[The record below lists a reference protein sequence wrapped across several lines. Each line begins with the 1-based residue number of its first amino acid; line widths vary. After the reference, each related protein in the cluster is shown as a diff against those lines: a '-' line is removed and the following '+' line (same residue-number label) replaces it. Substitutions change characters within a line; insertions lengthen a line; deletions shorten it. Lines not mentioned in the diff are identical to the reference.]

1 MRASVT
7 EGERSAVVLIANI
20 SPRSMG
26 KTTDTGMMAHA
37 LHEAG
42 YQVRAWDAD
51 ESQHLTQWS
60 EAAGGFPFPV
70 ERNATAT
77 FATDVSPLRDGID
90 IVDVGHTENH
100 PHIADSVLKIADL
113 AIVHME
119 PSMADWQRVTE
130 PRTSTAVAEI
140 VARSAFA
147 RPDRK
152 APPLWVLLN
161 RVRTGVKSAQEIRG
175 MLRDAGWNVFTV
187 MIPTRD
193 EFKQATAFSVERA
206 SHGPFGELVT
216 EMETKGLIKRAEA

>member
-1 MRASVT
+1 M
-7 EGERSAVVLIANI
+7 LIANI

-37 LHEAG
+37 LHEAD
-42 YQVRAWDAD
+42 YVVRAWDAD
-51 ESQHLTQWS
+51 ESQHLSQWS
-60 EAAGGFPFPV
+60 DAAGGFPFPV
-70 ERNATAT
+70 DRNATAT
-77 FATDVSPLRDGID
+77 FATDVTPLKDGID

-140 VARSAFA
+140 VARSAYA

-152 APPLWVLLN
+152 APPVWVLLN
-161 RVRTGVKSAQEIRG
+161 RVRTGVRSAQEIRG

-187 MIPTRD
+187 MIPNLD
-193 EFKQATAFSVERA
+193 ELKQATAFSVERA
-206 SHGPFGELVT
+206 SRGPFGELVT
-216 EMETKGLIKRAEA
+216 EMEAKGLIKRA

>member
-1 MRASVT
+1 M
-7 EGERSAVVLIANI
+7 LIANI

-37 LHEAG
+37 LHEVG
-42 YQVRAWDAD
+42 YTVRAWDAD
-51 ESQHLTQWS
+51 ESMHLTQWS

-70 ERNATAT
+70 DHNATAT
-77 FATDVSPLRDGID
+77 FATDVTPLKDGID

-119 PSMADWQRVTE
+119 PSMADWQRVTK
-130 PRTSTAVAEI
+130 PRTSTAVSEI

-161 RVRTGVKSAQEIRG
+161 RVRTGVLSAKTIRDL
-175 MLRDAGWNVFTV
+175 LRDAGWDVFTV
-187 MIPTRD
+187 MIPNLD
-193 EFKQATAFSVERA
+193 DLKQATAFSVERA
-206 SHGPFGELVT
+206 SRGPFGELVT
-216 EMETKGLIKRAEA
+216 EMETKGLIKRGEA

>member
-1 MRASVT
+1 MPR
-7 EGERSAVVLIANI
+7 ERSLAVLIANI

-37 LHEAG
+37 LHEVD
-42 YQVRAWDAD
+42 YVVRAWDAD

-70 ERNATAT
+70 EKNATAT
-77 FATDVSPLRDGID
+77 FATDVTPLKDGID

-130 PRTSTAVAEI
+130 PRTSTPVAEI

-152 APPLWVLLN
+152 APPVWILLN
-161 RVRTGVKSAQEIRG
+161 RVRTGVRSAQDIRN
-175 MLRDAGWNVFTV
+175 MLREAGWNVFTV
-187 MIPTRD
+187 MIPNRD
-193 EFKQATAFSVERA
+193 ELKQATAFSVDHAAR
-206 SHGPFGELVT
+206 GPFGELVT
-216 EMETKGLIKRAEA
+216 EMETRGLIKRG

>member
-1 MRASVT
+1 M
-7 EGERSAVVLIANI
+7 LIANI

-42 YQVRAWDAD
+42 YVVRAWDAD

-70 ERNATAT
+70 EKNATAT
-77 FATDVSPLRDGID
+77 FATDVTPLQDGID

-140 VARSAFA
+140 VARSAFTRA
-147 RPDRK
+147 DRK
-152 APPLWVLLN
+152 APPLCVLLN
-161 RVRTGVKSAQEIRG
+161 RVRTGVRSAKDIRD
-175 MLRDAGWNVFTV
+175 MLRDAGWDVFTV
-187 MIPTRD
+187 MIPNLD
-193 EFKQATAFSVERA
+193 ELKQATAFSVENA
-206 SHGPFGELVT
+206 SRGPFGELVT
-216 EMETKGLIKRAEA
+216 EMEAKGLIKRA